1 MTKRYHLTALEYVY
15 YEIEVE
21 ADSEQDA
28 IDKASDT
35 HFNDWTVYDTDQW
48 DIEAVTEIKDD

>member
-1 MTKRYHLTALEYVY
+1 MTKRYHLTAMEYVY

-28 IDKASDT
+28 IDKASDI

-48 DIEAVTEIKDD
+48 DIEAVTEI